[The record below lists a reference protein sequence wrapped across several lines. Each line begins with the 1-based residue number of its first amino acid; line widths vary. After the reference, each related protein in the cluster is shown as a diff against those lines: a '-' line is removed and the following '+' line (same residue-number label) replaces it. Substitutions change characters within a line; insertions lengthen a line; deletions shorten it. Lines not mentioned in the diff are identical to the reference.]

1 MNKKNYTA
9 TIIIAFICSM
19 LMSVT
24 AFAGPKFND
33 IYVASGP
40 GYEADINSASAA
52 IEEDPSEA
60 GEHSE
65 SDSSESEA
73 AHEEASGVETS
84 AMGVHEENAGLEEE
98 AHAEEPG
105 FTSCADTEQGMETVS
120 EEKVSLPD
128 EEDSEISET
137 ADQSAVPS
145 AAEEQTDEEVPVEE
159 TPAEEAVTAEEG
171 LSCGPDMPEMN
182 DEAAATTSIE
192 PAEHTSEA
200 ESVSNTAP
208 HDLATAYNAD
218 EAKYLE
224 MVTDAIYSDEFAE
237 NHEITLKNVDIVKFN
252 NILSRTPDYIRFT
265 RSLADTAVIDY
276 LTYYII
282 GNDVKF
288 VMEDNIDERV
298 SCIREQND
306 LEDWIRRRTGG
317 LEPTLDNVKMLYNE
331 IAQNTVYDR
340 SQLKLHAN
348 TVITEGV
355 GVCGG
360 FARVF
365 DAELKNMGVESYHVL
380 GRLRGDKNLHAWNAF
395 VIDGH
400 TYSCDLT
407 YAVEHKDNVWKYFKE
422 DPTMLA
428 SDGVHLIESVW

>member
-52 IEEDPSEA
+52 IEE
-60 GEHSE
+60 
-65 SDSSESEA
+65 
-73 AHEEASGVETS
+73 EASGDEELNEADASENVQEAVSEETGEAEAPAMDACEES
-84 AMGVHEENAGLEEE
+84 AGWEEE
-98 AHAEEPG
+98 APAEEPG
-105 FTSCADTEQGMETVS
+105 FASCADADQGMETVP

-128 EEDSEISET
+128 EGDAQISGTEV
-137 ADQSAVPS
+137 QEAVPS
-145 AAEEQTDEEVPVEE
+145 AAEEQPDEEAPAEDSSFAPVEE
-159 TPAEEAVTAEEG
+159 EQPCEA
-171 LSCGPDMPEMN
+171 EMN
-182 DEAAATTSIE
+182 DEAAETTSIE

-200 ESVSNTAP
+200 ECESNTAS
-208 HDLATAYNAD
+208 HALATAYNAD
-218 EAKYLE
+218 EAQYLE
-224 MVTDAIYSDEFAE
+224 MVTDAIYSDEFAK
-237 NHEITLKNVDIVKFN
+237 NHEITLKHVDVVKFN

-265 RSLADTAVIDY
+265 RSLADTTVVDY

-288 VMEDNIDERV
+288 VMEDNVDARV

-380 GRLRGDKNLHAWNAF
+380 GRLRGDKDLHAWNAF